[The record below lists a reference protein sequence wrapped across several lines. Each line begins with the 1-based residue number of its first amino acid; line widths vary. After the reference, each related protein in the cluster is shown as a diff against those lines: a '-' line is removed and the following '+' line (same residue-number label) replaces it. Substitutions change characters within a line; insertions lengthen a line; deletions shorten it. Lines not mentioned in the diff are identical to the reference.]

1 MTYDNDN
8 EPAYPS
14 YPKFIHRKHNKG
26 IDLIIYKAEQIG
38 TFMFSVLPCHERK
51 RVAQLLSWSNLLS
64 LDLYTQFCCSHDTII
79 TEHI

>member
-38 TFMFSVLPCHERK
+38 TFMFSVLPCYERK
-51 RVAQLLSWSNLLS
+51 RVAQFIVVVQSIVARCYIHNFGVVMIQL
-64 LDLYTQFCCSHDTII
+64 
-79 TEHI
+79 